1 MKRFMWIVV
10 LCVAG
15 CFYQGVRGVY
25 YVSMETEVLDEDG
38 DGVQDGVTIFLL
50 FRDRDMNVVS
60 FGDAECT
67 AVIKVYSSEGLVCE
81 KEVSFDSS
89 AMVGEQGGG
98 IPIVMEDGVYDI
110 EVVVRIEGRG
120 EFRTEKKKV
129 KVG

>member
-1 MKRFMWIVV
+1 MWIVI

-15 CFYQGVRGVY
+15 CFYQGVKGVY
-25 YVSMETEVLDEDG
+25 YVSVETEVLDEDG
-38 DGVQDGVTIFLL
+38 DGVQDGVIVFLV

-67 AVIKVYSSEGLVCE
+67 AVIKVYNSRGLVCE
-81 KEVSFDSS
+81 KEISFSSS

-98 IPIVMEDGVYDI
+98 IPVLVEEGVYDI
-110 EVVVRIEGRG
+110 EVVVKIEERG
-120 EFRTEKKKV
+120 EFRTEKEV